1 MQVVE
6 GAVIA
11 CAGLGSRLG
20 MGLPKCLIEVDGQTI
35 LSRLIES
42 LQSHVNR
49 IHVVIGYREEL
60 VADYCAR
67 HHRDVVL
74 VRNPRF
80 RDTNTAHSISLGSLG
95 FNSKV
100 LYMDGDLIISRKSL
114 ADFIRMAAE
123 YTALIGVTQAKSENA
138 VLAAISTNAS
148 NNLAITAF
156 GRSLDSEYEW
166 ANIFSG
172 PPVQMDNAKGFV
184 YEALEPLLPLPA
196 CLLELHEVDTPGD
209 LLAAKEFMSIHKD
222 ELS

>member
-1 MQVVE
+1 MQAVE

-35 LSRLIES
+35 LSRLIEL
-42 LQSHVNR
+42 LQPHVPR
-49 IHVVIGYREEL
+49 IHVVIGYREEM

-80 RDTNTAHSISLGSLG
+80 RETNTAYSISLGSVG
-95 FNSKV
+95 FHTKV
-100 LYMDGDLIISRKSL
+100 LYMDGDLIIGRKSL
-114 ADFIRMAAE
+114 ADFIRMAADHP
-123 YTALIGVTQAKSENA
+123 ALIGVTKAKSENA
-138 VLAAISTNAS
+138 VLAAISSNAG
-148 NNLAITAF
+148 NDLAITAF

-172 PPVQMDNAKGFV
+172 PPVQMNDAKGFV

-196 CLLELHEVDTPGD
+196 CVLELHEVDTPGD
-209 LLAAKEFMSIHKD
+209 LLAAKAFMVMHKD
-222 ELS
+222 GLS